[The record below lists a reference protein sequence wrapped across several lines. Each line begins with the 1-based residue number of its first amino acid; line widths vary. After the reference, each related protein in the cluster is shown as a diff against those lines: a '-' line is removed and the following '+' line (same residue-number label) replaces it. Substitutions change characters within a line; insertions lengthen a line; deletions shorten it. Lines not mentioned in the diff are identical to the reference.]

1 MAQALKRDF
10 ALEIHFARWDF
21 RARYHRTA
29 SDAES
34 LTLAELLDH
43 ASEEDRAAFHEA
55 RLGYSETF
63 GAPDLRAAI
72 AGTYETAAAGDI
84 LCFAGAEE
92 GLYAAMR
99 VLLGPDDH
107 AVVVT
112 PNYQSAETLPVSTC
126 AVTGVPLD
134 AEDNWSLDIDRVA
147 AALRPETRLVSV
159 NIPNNPTG
167 KILERDR
174 FDALIALCRS
184 RGIWLFSDEVFRG
197 LDRDEA
203 RRLPQAADLYERALS
218 LGVLSKAYGLPGLR
232 LGWIACK
239 DRALLERL
247 ERYKH
252 YLSICNPVPS
262 ERLAMIALKA
272 RARILKRNRDL
283 ANANVATLDAFFAE
297 FPELFE
303 WSTPDGGCIGFP
315 RYLGA
320 DGVESFTR
328 RLVEEAGVLLAPASI
343 YRSDLGETP
352 ADRFRIGYGRADMD
366 EGLAAM
372 RAWLRANHLK

>member
-1 MAQALKRDF
+1 MLQALKRDF
-10 ALEIHFARWDF
+10 ALEIYFAQWEF
-21 RARYHRTA
+21 RARYHMTA

-34 LTLAELLDH
+34 LTLAELLAYATED
-43 ASEEDRAAFHEA
+43 DRAAFSEA

-72 AGTYETAAAGDI
+72 AATYDTAEAEDI

-134 AEDNWSLDIDRVA
+134 AEDGWRLDIDRVA
-147 AALRPETRLVSV
+147 AALKPETKLVSV
-159 NIPNNPTG
+159 NFPNNPTG

-184 RGIWLFSDEVFRG
+184 RGIWLFSDEVFRM

-232 LGWIACK
+232 VGWIACK
-239 DRALLERL
+239 DRDLLHRL

-262 ERLAMIALKA
+262 ERLAVIALKA
-272 RARILKRNRDL
+272 RDPILARNWDL
-283 ANANVATLDAFFAE
+283 ANANVAKLGQFFAE

-303 WSTPDGGCIGFP
+303 WTTPDGGCIGFP
-315 RYLGA
+315 RYLGG

-328 RLVEEAGVLLAPASI
+328 RLVEEAGVLLIPASV
-343 YRSDLGETP
+343 YRSDVGETP
-352 ADRFRIGYGRADMD
+352 LGVST
-366 EGLAAM
+366 
-372 RAWLRANHLK
+372 

>member
-1 MAQALKRDF
+1 VAQALKRDF
-10 ALEIHFARWDF
+10 ALEIYFAQWEF
-21 RARYHRTA
+21 RARYHMTA

-34 LTLAELLDH
+34 LTLGELLAY
-43 ASEEDRAAFHEA
+43 ASEDDRAAFEHA

-72 AGTYETAAAGDI
+72 AGTYDTAVPEDI

-126 AVTGVPLD
+126 AVTGVPLE
-134 AEDNWSLDIDRVA
+134 AEDGWRLDIDRVA
-147 AALRPETRLVSV
+147 AALRPETKLVSV
-159 NIPNNPTG
+159 NFPNNPTG

-239 DRALLERL
+239 DRDLLQRL

-252 YLSICNPVPS
+252 FLSICNPVPS
-262 ERLAMIALKA
+262 ERLAVIALKA
-272 RARILKRNRDL
+272 RDRILTRNRDL
-283 ANANVATLDAFFAE
+283 ANQNAAKLDAFFAE
-297 FPELFE
+297 FPGLFE
-303 WSTPDGGCIGFP
+303 WATPDGGCIGFP

-320 DGVESFTR
+320 DGVETFTR
-328 RLVEEAGVLLAPASI
+328 RLVEEAGVLLIPASV

-366 EGLAAM
+366 QGLEAL
-372 RAWLRANHLK
+372 RGWLLANHLK